1 MMQKSHEGKIP
12 VPCDSAPKR
21 NTVKH
26 ASQRFHCFREV
37 PSPPGRGR
45 RWPIGRMRGYSC
57 IVILSNLS
65 WSSLKTGH
73 LPWAGLSLPRLGEI
87 SGAIRLAVLTVLI
100 LFGSATPVEAA
111 MPQSSGQLPNDV
123 IDRVGEQVMQGN
135 DFRSVR
141 RRVLEQMPETDVDK
155 GFLEGALGWMG
166 DRIGDVFGAIRDF
179 FTWLFSGLR
188 SPSSGGTGAP
198 APATSSSGSGA
209 GLEMSNLITML
220 AIAAILVIL
229 ITIAAMIVK
238 SADARKRRDRNLLGD
253 GQDILTDVLVPPGE
267 LAASTYESRAIQL
280 ASGGNYRA
288 AIRELLLGSMSWIER
303 AGIIRYRRG
312 LTNRDYVR
320 AVWRRQDKREAY
332 LTTAVNF
339 EYVFFGRRV
348 PTVEMFESCL
358 TSFRG
363 AFREEETPTAAV

>member
-1 MMQKSHEGKIP
+1 MMRKSNDGNVQRRVGP
-12 VPCDSAPKR
+12 AQRRPTNDAPA
-21 NTVKH
+21 V
-26 ASQRFHCFREV
+26 
-37 PSPPGRGR
+37 GR
-45 RWPIGRMRGYSC
+45 REQSSVVSPYDSWTRNF
-57 IVILSNLS
+57 IVLALLVFLSS
-65 WSSLKTGH
+65 
-73 LPWAGLSLPRLGEI
+73 
-87 SGAIRLAVLTVLI
+87 
-100 LFGSATPVEAA
+100 FTPTEAA
-111 MPQSSGQLPNDV
+111 LPQSSGQFPNDV

-141 RRVLEQMPETDVDK
+141 RRVLEQMPESDVDN
-155 GFLEGALGWMG
+155 GFLEGALGWLG
-166 DRIGDVFGAIRDF
+166 DRIGDMFGAIGDF

-188 SPSSGGTGAP
+188 SSSSGGTGAP
-198 APATSSSGSGA
+198 APAKSSSGSGA

-303 AGIIRYRRG
+303 AGFIRYRRG

-320 AVWRRQDKREAY
+320 AVWRRQDKRDAY

>member
-1 MMQKSHEGKIP
+1 
-12 VPCDSAPKR
+12 
-21 NTVKH
+21 
-26 ASQRFHCFREV
+26 
-37 PSPPGRGR
+37 
-45 RWPIGRMRGYSC
+45 MRGYSC

-111 MPQSSGQLPNDV
+111 MPQSSGQVPNDV

-141 RRVLEQMPETDVDK
+141 RRVLEQMPESDVDK

-166 DRIGDVFGAIRDF
+166 DRIGDFFSAIGAF
-179 FTWLFSGLR
+179 FNWLFSGLG
-188 SPSSGGTGAP
+188 SPSRGGTV

-267 LAASTYESRAIQL
+267 LAASTYEYRAIQL

-320 AVWRRQDKREAY
+320 AVWRRKDKREAY